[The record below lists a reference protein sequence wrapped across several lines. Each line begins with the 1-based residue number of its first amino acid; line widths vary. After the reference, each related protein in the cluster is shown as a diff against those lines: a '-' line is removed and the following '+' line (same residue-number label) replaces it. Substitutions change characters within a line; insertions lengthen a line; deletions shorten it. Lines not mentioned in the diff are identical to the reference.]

1 MGLRN
6 QSGHQPPDKYAK
18 GAFMMPQ
25 KEQQIVVE
33 FCNAWG
39 DGATARP
46 DVNKIISM
54 FAEDGVW
61 QLWVPGGPVIKGR
74 ASLRSEIERQCGFSS
89 FMHCGITKILS
100 SGQTVVTERV
110 DHFTMH
116 GIRVEHALMA
126 IYEIDAGGKIAAW
139 REYFDTADIGKQLG
153 MTPDAVIGG

>member
-1 MGLRN
+1 
-6 QSGHQPPDKYAK
+6 
-18 GAFMMPQ
+18 MPQ
-25 KEQQIVVE
+25 KEEQIVVE

-61 QLWVPGGPVIKGR
+61 QLWVPAGPTFKGR
-74 ASLRSEIERQCGFSS
+74 AALRSEIDRQCGFST
-89 FMHCGITKILS
+89 FMHCGIKKVIS
-100 SGQTVVTERV
+100 SGQSVVTERV

-116 GIRVEHALMA
+116 GIRVEHALIA
-126 IYEIDAGGKIAAW
+126 IYEINAGGKIALW

-153 MTPDAVIGG
+153 LLPEAVIAG

>member
-1 MGLRN
+1 
-6 QSGHQPPDKYAK
+6 
-18 GAFMMPQ
+18 MPQ
-25 KEQQIVVE
+25 KEQQIVLE

-61 QLWVPGGPVIKGR
+61 QLWVPGGPTIKGR
-74 ASLRSEIERQCGFSS
+74 EALRSEIDRQCGFST
-89 FMHCGITKILS
+89 FMHCGITKMIS
-100 SGQTVVTERV
+100 SGSIVATERL
-110 DHFTMH
+110 DHFTMR

-153 MTPDAVIGG
+153 MRPEAVITG